1 MKKLLFILLFTIPFI
16 GFGQGIESSPNN
28 IIGKWKYNYI
38 VDEIKVF
45 EVHIYEFRKDNTFTF
60 QLLDHSNY
68 SKSIK
73 SEIDGDIYKEYHGEW
88 ETTDTDIGIK
98 ISLTFDSE
106 SPSNE
111 FGYGIYTIPD
121 TTKILPPKWGGY
133 SYNNF
138 HFNSGIITLITDETF
153 LLDLDRSGT
162 RYKDNPLIFN
172 KIK

>member
-1 MKKLLFILLFTIPFI
+1 MKNILFILLFTIPFV
-16 GFGQGIESSPNN
+16 GSGQGVESSPNN

-45 EVHIYEFRKDNTFTF
+45 TVYKYEFKKNNTFTL

-68 SKSIK
+68 SRSIT

-98 ISLTFDSE
+98 ISLTFNSDN
-106 SPSNE
+106 PSNE

-121 TTKILPPKWGGY
+121 TTKILPSTGD
-133 SYNNF
+133 SYNYF

-153 LLDLDRSGT
+153 LLDLDKSGT
-162 RYKDNPLIFN
+162 PYKETPLIFN
-172 KIK
+172 KIKL